1 MSDAARLEAEK
12 KAELSKLDQSDL
24 ATEISQKEAE
34 LLALKAD
41 LEAQRQEI
49 EEKYKRKAE
58 ERSKVREAHGFA
70 GSSGAC
76 DCPLE
81 RKGTWCDASNDVGDN
96 NELLIFTTLDGRA
109 QYQRCAEAGVRA
121 LSCVSMRFM
130 SLFRSFSLCKLS
142 YILLPTHT
150 HTKGRG

>member
-96 NELLIFTTLDGRA
+96 NELLIFTTLDGNA
-109 QYQRCAEAGVRA
+109 QYQRCAEAGVG
-121 LSCVSMRFM
+121 S
-130 SLFRSFSLCKLS
+130 
-142 YILLPTHT
+142 LLPAC
-150 HTKGRG
+150 KFCV